1 MSDNLPRF
9 KANDF
14 FFLETDAGVIRE
26 DIRQALADYLGYVP
40 TDADPYMVTCSAL
53 MPYIV
58 QSRALADSAAKATL
72 LTYSQGMNLDRIA
85 DNSCAVGYLNRLSPQ
100 SAMLCV
106 RLNIT
111 SLLPSYDPEHTT
123 VLYHVECNI
132 THNELTYSGAYD
144 GSIEIDGE
152 TQDYYLYFSFPCET
166 AGSVGNQY
174 DFRTPAYTDII
185 ERGITLTLDGETV
198 DLTGLIA
205 SYGAYGGK
213 DEETDDEFANRIA
226 IQMQALRIP
235 GGVAYYENVIN
246 DTPYLKNY
254 YVSPETFF
262 SSDQTLSQYNGCIQI
277 FYNGEH
283 NPELTYSPEAKENN
297 NDLESVLR
305 EKLKQNKLISDS
317 IVLEPARTKDIIP
330 VVYVHYSLFVGDD
343 DLVSVIQQK
352 WKEILEKY
360 TYKIGILINFDDISA
375 TLVQAGAADSV
386 CMQNQTVVE
395 NIKLYENEYITSFA
409 LHLYRDADKPR
420 TEGTYNFAPDSDIIK

>member
-26 DIRQALADYLGYVP
+26 DIRQALAGYLGYVP

-85 DNSCAVGYLNRLSPQ
+85 DNSCAVGYLSRLAPQ
-100 SAMLCV
+100 AAMLCV
-106 RLNIT
+106 RLNVT
-111 SLLPSYDPEHTT
+111 SLVPSYDPEHPT

-132 THNELTYSGAYD
+132 THNDLTYSGAYD
-144 GSIEIDGE
+144 GSIEIDGG
-152 TQDYYLYFSFPCET
+152 TQDYYLYFSFPCES
-166 AGSVGNQY
+166 AGIIGNQY
-174 DFRTPAYTDII
+174 DFRTPAYTDAI
-185 ERGITLTLDGETV
+185 ERGITLTLDGEPV
-198 DLTGLIA
+198 DLSGLIA
-205 SYGAYGGK
+205 SYGAYGGR
-213 DEETDDEFANRIA
+213 DEETDEAFAKRIA

-262 SSDQTLSQYNGCIQI
+262 SSDQTLSRYNGCIQI
-277 FYNGEH
+277 FYLGEY
-283 NPELTYSPEAKENN
+283 NLEFPYSPEAKVN
-297 NDLESVLR
+297 NDDLETVLR

-317 IVLEPARTKDIIP
+317 IVLEPARTKDILP
-330 VVYVHYSLFVGDD
+330 AVYVHYSLFVGDD
-343 DLVSVIQQK
+343 DLVSVIHEK

-360 TYKIGILINFDDISA
+360 TYRIGILINFDDISA

-386 CMQNQTVVE
+386 CMQNQTVIE
-395 NIKLYENEYITSFA
+395 NIKLYENEYITPFA